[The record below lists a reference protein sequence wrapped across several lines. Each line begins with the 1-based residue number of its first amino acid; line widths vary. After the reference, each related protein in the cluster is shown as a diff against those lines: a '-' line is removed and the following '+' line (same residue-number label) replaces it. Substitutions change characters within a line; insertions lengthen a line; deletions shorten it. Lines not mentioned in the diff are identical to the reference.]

1 LSNSTLYKRM
11 GRLGF
16 LLSSVFVAVLCGVA
30 LYLLRAHAE
39 SHRALLAVAYGFVIL
54 GVFWLRSLESRLMD
68 AGAPRWC
75 FWPYFL
81 IVFTG
86 CLAAHGLKVTNGLE
100 TLALFLVLQLPLAF
114 WPGKPAQTR
123 ILSESDSL
131 SASRRRKPSRRV
143 TPLGAFEFAVYVL
156 LIAGLWYVLHL
167 LRGDVSGM
175 AMARNLRYAL
185 DAGSGLLCVLWIFSA
200 RGRLKA
206 LGRTR
211 WTLVFCSIVLIPC
224 LLLFALRVISF
235 SHALLL
241 FVALQIPVVLLRRES
256 IPSRFLPVDTDL

>member
-1 LSNSTLYKRM
+1 
-11 GRLGF
+11 
-16 LLSSVFVAVLCGVA
+16 VFVAVLCGVA
-30 LYLLRAHAE
+30 LYLLHAHAE

-68 AGAPRWC
+68 TGAPRWC
-75 FWPYFL
+75 FWLHFL

-86 CLAAHGLKVTNGLE
+86 CLAAHGLKITNSLE

-114 WPGKPAQTR
+114 WPGKKAQTG
-123 ILSESDSL
+123 LLPENASL
-131 SASRRRKPSRRV
+131 SASRPRKPSRRV
-143 TPLGAFEFAVYVL
+143 TPLGAFEFAVYLL

-175 AMARNLRYAL
+175 AMAQNLRHAL

-211 WTLVFCSIVLIPC
+211 WTMVFCSIVLIPC
-224 LLLFALRVISF
+224 SLLFALRVISF
-235 SHALLL
+235 SHALFL
-241 FVALQIPVVLLRRES
+241 FVALQIPVVLIRRES
-256 IPSRFLPVDTDL
+256 IPARFLPVDTDL

>member
-1 LSNSTLYKRM
+1 
-11 GRLGF
+11 
-16 LLSSVFVAVLCGVA
+16 
-30 LYLLRAHAE
+30 LLRAHAE
-39 SHRALLAVAYGFVIL
+39 SHRAQLAVAYGFVIL

-86 CLAAHGLKVTNGLE
+86 CLAAHGLKITNSLE
-100 TLALFLVLQLPLAF
+100 TLALFLVVQLPLAL
-114 WPGKPAQTR
+114 WPGKPAQNG
-123 ILSESDSL
+123 ILPESDNV
-131 SASRRRKPSRRV
+131 SASRPRRPSRRV

-156 LIAGLWYVLHL
+156 LVAGLWYVLHL

-185 DAGSGLLCVLWIFSA
+185 DAGSGLLCVLWIFSV
-200 RGRLKA
+200 RGRLTS

-211 WTLVFCSIVLIPC
+211 WTLAFCSIVLIPC

-241 FVALQIPVVLLRRES
+241 FVALQIPVVLLRRGS
-256 IPSRFLPVDTDL
+256 IPSRFLPVDTDF

>member
-1 LSNSTLYKRM
+1 MSNSTLYKQT

-30 LYLLRAHAE
+30 LHLLSAHAG
-39 SHRALLAVAYGFVIL
+39 SHRAMMAAGYGFVIL

-68 AGAPRWC
+68 TGAPRWC

-86 CLAAHGLKVTNGLE
+86 CLAVQGLKITNSLE

-114 WPGKPAQTR
+114 WPGKPAQTG
-123 ILSESDSL
+123 ILSESANL
-131 SASRRRKPSRRV
+131 PASRPSRV
-143 TPLGAFEFAVYVL
+143 TPLGAFEFAVYLL

-175 AMARNLRYAL
+175 AMARNLRHAL
-185 DAGSGLLCVLWIFSA
+185 DAGSGLLCVLWIFSV

-206 LGRTR
+206 LGWTR
-211 WTLVFCSIVLIPC
+211 WTLTFCSIVLIPC
-224 LLLFALRVISF
+224 LLLFALREISF
-235 SHALLL
+235 QHALVL
-241 FVALQIPVVLLRRES
+241 FVALQIPVVLIRREF
-256 IPSRFLPVDTDL
+256 IPARFLSVDTDF